1 MTNTHRK
8 CKSNGGRGFGK
19 TSSFCCLPSSTGG
32 EKGKKQKG
40 KLPAETGTG
49 LGDPC
54 HYYHHH
60 RLKDHHG
67 HRLVDHYDKCLE
79 DHHDHGHHQDL

>member
-8 CKSNGGRGFGK
+8 CKSNGGRGLEKRAVFVL
-19 TSSFCCLPSSTGG
+19 FHLPVEREGQ
-32 EKGKKQKG
+32 KQKG

-67 HRLVDHYDKCLE
+67 HRLVDHHDHCLE